1 MIRTVPGRTVHP
13 RASRPGQ
20 RSRLAAAVLIAVFVV
35 PLSVSGT
42 AVALADIAAALG
54 SDPVGQQWALNGFN
68 ITFAASTLA
77 WGSLADRIG
86 RWRSFILGG
95 AIFIGASIVSFCAPD
110 YLLLDA
116 ARILAG
122 IGAGAIFSVGSALL
136 SLAFSGPARARAF
149 SLMGA
154 VAGLSLA
161 SGPTLSGIVIQAV
174 GWNHIFA
181 IQGVLLILSV
191 VIMLTCRNVT
201 RSEPRA
207 PGAFDWPAAVLFF
220 GVIAALVSAFV
231 AGSSG
236 TWITPGTLIPV
247 AIGVLCVLGLTLRER
262 RVRVPLLDFRLIGRP
277 RFLGVTLVVVVASF
291 SFASCVTYVPSLVQ
305 AAWGV
310 SPTESG
316 LFVMFMTLPTLGV
329 PLVAGF
335 LVARGAA
342 PRTVLAVAVVLM
354 VLGSAAI
361 AGLAGSPPGVLAA
374 VMVVLGIGFGLHAG
388 LVDNEALAV
397 APENNAGMAAGWINT
412 IRVGSEAVA
421 VSLFGAVFIP
431 ALARADSVTAFR
443 SVGIAGAVIALVF
456 GLVSIITMYWR
467 RGHVRIGTTDRSEK

>member
-1 MIRTVPGRTVHP
+1 MIRTAPGRTVHP

-122 IGAGAIFSVGSALL
+122 IGAGAVFSVGSAL
-136 SLAFSGPARARAF
+136 
-149 SLMGA
+149 
-154 VAGLSLA
+154 LSLA
-161 SGPTLSGIVIQAV
+161 SGPTLSGIVTQAV

-305 AAWGV
+305 AAWGL